1 MKNLYKI
8 IIIAVVFI
16 LSIFILLLIIRPV
29 LIRTGNHI
37 VELTEEKTDNISL
50 NAELDSYIIARDDYY
65 LLNAEYQ
72 KLNMEFPEKNDLSIL
87 TNELYEIARYTAVD
101 IENLSFNE
109 TKIEEEDLRITSS
122 KEITIDLILR
132 GSYYEILNYINT
144 MEIMPRL
151 IKIEDV
157 LAQNSVSGQDELLVF
172 VIAKTYFVNE
182 YYKE

>member
-8 IIIAVVFI
+8 IIITVVFV
-16 LSIFILLLIIRPV
+16 LSIFILLLIVRPV
-29 LIRTGNHI
+29 LMRSGGHI
-37 VELTEEKTDNISL
+37 ARLTEEKAKNITL
-50 NAELDSYIIARDDYY
+50 NSELDNYITARDDYY

-72 KLNMEFPEKNDLSIL
+72 KLNMELPEKSDLSIL
-87 TNELYEIARYTAVD
+87 TNELYEIARYTVVE
-101 IENLSFNE
+101 IENISFSE
-109 TKIEEEDLRITSS
+109 KKIDEEELKITPS

-157 LAQNSVSGQDELLVF
+157 IAQTSGNENNDLLVF
-172 VIAKTYFVNE
+172 VIAKTYFANE
-182 YYKE
+182 YYK